1 MTEVQQTISFSK
13 NYKIKKEE
21 LKQNSKGV
29 KTEKKIVSND
39 TKENDERILKIK
51 EIIEH
56 LDQSHHVEILRILKK
71 HSNVVIN
78 ENNNGIFINIT
89 NLDIHII
96 EEIENYINYINVQM
110 NNLNE
115 IENKKENFINEFF
128 NDKSS

>member
-29 KTEKKIVSND
+29 KTVSND
-39 TKENDERILKIK
+39 TKENDARILKIK
-51 EIIEH
+51 EIIEN

-89 NLDIHII
+89 DLDVHII

-115 IENKKENFINEFF
+115 IESKKEDFINEFF